1 MSALRSAF
9 GKRDA
14 AIFPGAL
21 AVPVPGSFRSSSSGA
36 DVTDQTALSLMT
48 FFAGVRIIADSITFL
63 PLRAVKI
70 LNDGTRSPLPVSPCQ
85 IVSPF
90 AVFSLQEGI
99 SQIITS
105 LILRGNAYLY
115 AVAWDGAMN
124 PIVWRI
130 LTPDQVIVDWNKA
143 GQRQYKINNVLAD
156 PSRMTHIVGPRYR
169 VGGCGG
175 VVLQEWHH
183 VDRHYFG

>member
-70 LNDGTRSPLPVSPCQ
+70 LPDGTRSPLPC
-85 IVSPF
+85 IW
-90 AVFSLQEGI
+90 FSFLSLWGALNER
-99 SQIITS
+99 TS
-105 LILRGNAYLY
+105 FCL
-115 AVAWDGAMN
+115 W
-124 PIVWRI
+124 
-130 LTPDQVIVDWNKA
+130 
-143 GQRQYKINNVLAD
+143 
-156 PSRMTHIVGPRYR
+156 
-169 VGGCGG
+169 
-175 VVLQEWHH
+175 
-183 VDRHYFG
+183 